1 MQITFEGNLNT
12 FLTCE
17 RTDGSSIWDSSI
29 YAEEIEYN
37 TVLYAT
43 NLRPQFN
50 WQPDTSVQI
59 PAVGFVQNN
68 IHLIWRL
75 ARTAI
80 VK

>member
-1 MQITFEGNLNT
+1 MDT
-12 FLTCE
+12 FLTCQ
-17 RTDGSSIWDSSI
+17 RTDGSNIWESNVYD
-29 YAEEIEYN
+29 EEIEFD

-43 NLRPQFN
+43 NLRPQFS
-50 WQPDTSVQI
+50 WEQDPSLQI

-75 ARTAI
+75 SRTAL